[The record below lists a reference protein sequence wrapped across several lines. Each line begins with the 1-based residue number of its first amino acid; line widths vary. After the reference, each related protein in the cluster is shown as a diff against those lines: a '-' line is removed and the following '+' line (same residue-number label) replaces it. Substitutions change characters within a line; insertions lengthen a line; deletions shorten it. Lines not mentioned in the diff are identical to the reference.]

1 MMTDLNKVFKVALV
15 ALTMMVGAQ
24 GASADAVTSVVESSK
39 APFGFATRS
48 SRTDASSTYDITGGG
63 AYTVDAIKAMMT
75 TGGIAEGSGGSA
87 TVDGKK
93 IIVLVSDG
101 TSDKAS
107 AILDAIT
114 NNDIIVFDGSGT
126 STDFQVYAQITLR
139 NLSGKTLLGI
149 NGARLCTRWHM
160 TDVIKS
166 WLNAVETSSGSGVS
180 NASTA
185 SGTGGSFW
193 LKNIAGGDSL
203 EITIDEEGEW
213 LTRMTLVNKGQEL
226 FEGWRDGGY
235 EGEEPENS
243 YFLRTERYRKSG
255 IFYIEGC
262 ENVIIRNISFVGP
275 GSVDVGGV
283 DLISAINGTNHV
295 WVDHCEFI
303 DGQDG
308 NFDITNYSDYI
319 TVSWCH
325 FHYTD
330 RSYVHQNT
338 NLVGSGDDKARN
350 TSATGDYGKLNTTFA
365 YNEWGENC
373 RSRMPMGRAGKIHM
387 LNNWYNCAGN
397 TENAINPRLN
407 SEYLIEG
414 NYFATGVTKTFKAAG
429 AVGVSVSD
437 NTTADASATK
447 LEKSGSAVTVPY
459 TYAKLSSVY
468 VPDSVELLVGPVLDK
483 VPTYTFNPVND
494 AESAEYTDDT
504 HYNLTTNS
512 ARAAQGLT
520 FSVWANYTMSW
531 QWYMATEA
539 DLSGAVAI
547 DGATLN
553 SYTYTFSGNS
563 DTTIYLYCVAT
574 GLAGSVRS
582 NIIKV
587 VITYLDV
594 PQFSTDLDDTYTA
607 LKDAGTTLTV
617 ATTGS
622 ANFTW
627 YKNSSASTEGATQVT
642 TSGIYT
648 VDGASLTVV
657 PTESELDTPGSE
669 YFYCVAA
676 NAEDPTLVTRSNIT
690 RVKYIS
696 QQTLIDFKTYGSSTA
711 PSVSDTITCGGS
723 TSAATSKYQSNT
735 TTVGVLNIGGGYQS
749 SGVWS
754 GNVIKLDLSSK
765 GTEFLAG
772 DVVSVAGFLN
782 KTDEKK
788 TGKIQLLTYDGT
800 STYKEIYTT
809 EDNCINGRLVN
820 GTPVLYS
827 YTLTSSDLEDMD
839 GCVYIGRASTKD
851 ATALKITKILV
862 TRVDPTKPHIT
873 TDLNASYEATATR
886 NLELTVEAED
896 ATSYVWYSC
905 SGTGSYETGKAR
917 LDSLTTNTYSY
928 TPAAAGTYY
937 IYCVATNGS
946 GDKIKRDT
954 TRIATIV
961 AAAAP
966 AGTATTVTY
975 TVGANAAASTLKSGG
990 SGTSSPADFL
1000 GSATVELVGTPLDW
1014 VDEDK
1019 WSSYKYNSVQYSAF
1033 TITGNPA
1040 YSENSVKFTI
1050 TPANGKSFSPEQ
1062 LAFGACRFGT
1072 GNGTMQIKANGIEVS
1087 TGKKPGRNSSATE
1100 EDGYEFEFDLSGLG
1114 IEDITADNPLVITIS
1129 WSGNVN
1135 GKQAGFSTLTVSG
1148 ISNNIVVTNVS
1159 KPEATKGAESSW
1171 ITDSERWPYT
1181 ITCGDNAEVNYILG
1195 SADKVTGQASGTIVN
1210 VAPDEVLKIWASPK
1224 AGVELDESDTVRVVG
1239 AAMPQLKAPTITF
1252 ATYDITN
1259 KGFKVTLKSNSGL
1272 SGTIYYTTD
1281 GTDPVAV
1288 SSEYSTNFYVAP
1300 ETTVKAIEAKEHYAT
1315 SDVKSNTSVAFQRP
1329 NGVEVVSYTHALTE
1343 GSNKLTGASYT
1354 MPSTNNSGK
1363 PNGFTD
1369 GAKINPK
1376 KADTDS
1382 LMKRVG
1388 EKYYVPLIVN
1398 KNICIDSL
1406 YFRGTNNY
1414 DPSGTNAASRASTL
1428 TNVYKNGSETP
1439 ILSPNKAFT
1448 EAQSGEQSFWIKDLN
1463 LTSTTGKDTIYF
1475 AFSGGSSQQLN
1486 SCITLYYHVVDAP
1499 KKVRVGGTE
1508 YTIASEFS
1516 GEGTTKTFNVTT
1528 SKSIQFEENPEV
1540 VMITNKGYEAS
1551 FGDPV
1556 PGDGDGYTKF
1566 AYTIMGNTYVV
1577 KATVKNIAAPLINIS
1592 DDFELLP
1599 AHGADTVAVTN
1610 GGYKVT
1616 LTDIREGTTP
1626 YIIIDSDIDD
1636 TNARAYKDV
1645 AQEYNPSK
1653 TYYAL
1658 KSVRSFC
1665 SYEDEDTHNIDST
1678 SVRYMACPDNTY
1690 DKTKPFAVYLY
1701 VDGYADT
1708 GTGQEK
1714 GTIASSFD
1722 PSTDKIH
1729 LGLADQFNVLDYHK
1743 ASVNE
1748 KMVNEAFPDIT
1759 NAKLVVIS
1767 EMIGSGSATSG
1778 SVYESSGA
1786 SNFSMS
1792 LRDSLINHTNVLNL
1806 KMFFYSQSKN
1816 NTQRWAWAQ
1825 PTTLT
1830 NSVVSIVPTNAM
1842 YKVFEDVAFSKDG
1855 SLALWSG
1862 FDEESTLNRLQLVHN
1877 YNEANEDLPEFTLL
1891 ATATDIDG
1899 EVYDALHYFEKDGY
1913 TYVGTGISIN
1923 DNEHYDDNLR
1933 YLVSTIGSMIKAGES
1948 LGTTLT
1954 DLPAPRIKDNG
1965 DGSATITNNNASAVT
1980 YYKTSAS
1987 AGETWSAETI
1997 KADNKTTYESVTDKF
2012 NSDVYVYAISDVSG
2026 TLSGVAKAAV
2036 AGSTTRYFHRTNAD
2050 AEAEGLES
2058 SVPFTA
2064 ESATITI
2071 PYNQSFRKA
2080 GYTVTQW
2087 KDKKTGTLYTPGA
2100 SFSTTASSQDLY
2112 LEAVWTANTKKITD
2126 LSAETEA
2133 QRTVTWNF
2141 LQTDGAPALS
2151 LEYGSTKVAQ
2161 QGFIVGQAKFS
2172 DGTFI
2177 DVAMDIDADN
2187 STTIP
2192 GSSTEYTGKFNNK
2205 QNVLSDATKY
2215 VTEFAQVRAGTKF
2228 TFPAVY
2234 GMTVKFKQAHFEK
2247 YDGTGKRE
2255 ADDTYVTQSIL
2266 VGSDTTFVSNPGL
2279 TTADGVITETS
2290 GVASVDTDN
2299 LATGGIFNYV
2309 NGNDTLTTLIT
2320 RECAMYVTPSAEESS
2335 KTVNALNKGT
2345 SFMHSLSVIYPSL
2358 YDITENVTMPV
2369 EHFNILPDFKGKSDS
2384 DLTTEELAYVK
2395 SRAAVMTL
2403 SDARKNTGGH
2413 YAVGDSVSISVKP
2426 GYSFYFNTEATPAN
2440 VTTSGL
2446 TEGTGASAMTIATK
2460 LAGGKFK
2467 VGATPTVNVTLNQ
2480 NTPLKFSVK
2489 CSPLDAGTVRLT
2501 SNTGKDESE
2510 EYTAFPLD
2518 SVINITPTP
2527 KMGYQFEEWVNE
2539 EGKTLV
2545 FGSGLGEVDNVV
2557 KEEKN
2562 GNLTVTVTD
2571 ANYTVNYVA
2580 VFVTSKKGT
2589 VNYQVPCAG
2598 LVSSPYTDFTAIW
2611 PDEIET
2617 RTAADTTALFNY
2629 YHFPKSRTANALYI
2643 PTNYT
2648 LYKEGYTIDHWVDV
2662 DPFSASTWKSNLGE
2676 TYQIGKF
2683 YYFDSENETHNIV
2696 PIFRANTTDFK
2707 YRNTS
2712 ADITWDF
2719 RTAYYAQHLKF
2730 DERTEFDYATHATF
2744 NSPSVVMDV
2753 PLHINATS
2761 ADNETLDEWCH
2772 FGEGT
2777 VITIPSG
2784 LGAKFTIV
2792 TYNKLSSTTLD
2803 GKPMKEMAY
2812 VQRVENDIPVYYY
2825 TYTTDNTAT
2834 SIDLV
2839 IGKDHTYY
2847 KSIRAQLPNADKV
2860 TLTSTVN
2867 NGAFGSKAVMDK
2879 ATTTAAKM
2887 IDADEPT
2894 DVTYTTEAGADA
2906 TIYTMPLG
2914 SYVKIKATRQRLYE
2928 LKAFVV
2934 DGDTITADNAAA
2946 KGYTLTE
2953 PAGTDKDYTL
2963 TFRLFSYATT
2973 VEAVY
2978 GERTKYQITY
2988 TSGGQASGEAP
2999 GAVVIEEGESFTTPK
3014 CNQTLYLEGYTL
3026 KYWVDEAGNKYQW
3039 NTTYTPSAGGAVPLG
3054 DLYLTPVF
3062 DINDFT
3068 LFDIPSSGA
3077 TATWPLATGS
3087 DATYGGAPLLKYQKS
3102 AGVYVTQLA
3111 ITTGVFAGKFID
3123 MKLDIDCTASS
3134 AKVDNS
3140 ATDYRCQ
3147 INTGSVISV
3156 PTNDNCTITLVT
3168 ANGTVS
3174 STKIGST
3181 VPTGTQEA
3189 GTANDWIYNQSYS
3202 GSDAKQDISFAG
3214 DAGYFKM
3221 IKVAYGKTKNTDVP
3235 TLSQVTVNNIALG
3248 SFGTDYENYTL
3259 NTLLNNNTITVDIT
3273 LSTEALTMPKVK
3285 AVADADHR
3293 DALIEYDQATLS
3305 DTTAT
3310 IILKTAKGATV
3321 GIYKI
3326 LFHPTYSSIAA
3337 PVVQKIEMN
3346 NILVKALDMND
3357 DLQTYL
3363 TYDDSGK
3370 SVTKMGVNGAISITF
3385 DHEMTATD
3393 TINTAVGKV
3402 ISSGGTTLTFSYWGI
3417 DVGTTYTFTIPANTL
3432 YDKYGNRYASE
3443 ISFDFTTAATT
3454 QLIQH
3459 KNVDF
3464 VVTHKQ
3470 THTFNSANPEANY
3483 TSTAKR
3489 QVASDEL
3496 IANLEK
3502 AGIAYGTIDEGI
3514 ALAHGSSSA
3523 ERYRIFV
3530 PDGEYQIRGNTT
3542 TGSLTSAIA
3551 DNSGTYRSDLLN
3563 KNVYNGATLISR
3575 DNVSITG
3582 QSETGT
3588 KLWNKPEIEGISY
3601 TSTFRVSSG
3610 VSGFYMQDMTLT
3622 NAFDYKTAT
3631 LAGASAARAVVLRDS
3646 GIKTIAKNVTMDS
3659 WQDTYYSNSPGK
3671 DQDTRGYLEN
3681 CTIKGYVDFFCGDGD
3696 HWFQNCTLMMRN
3708 GKSGNASNIMAPR
3721 QLPEQKWGYVFKDCN
3736 ITTEDAITY
3745 ATCNNKFTIAR
3756 PWNNSPAAS
3765 LIGTTYHV
3773 MSTPDGY
3780 KAMSETGKVIRIHEY
3795 ESYDSEGKLLDLSE
3809 RSLRASS
3816 PGAGSYSAVMTPA
3829 EAAQYTLHNVLGGS
3843 DGYDPTL
3850 YTAQI
3855 SMEDAGLTTLDRSLT
3870 WTAKD
3875 EALCYFIFR
3884 KNDSDGY
3891 DLFAVTADNSY
3902 ELNDEQ
3908 IGNTFIVRAANQRGG
3923 LGEPSNEL
3931 TYDVHESFQLTL
3943 TERQAAEGWS
3953 WSTIYLDY
3961 NAKAPTIADDGDAAK
3976 DVYVY
3981 AVTDVT
3987 ATSMTLKR
3995 VKVLEQNQGYIVK
4008 GKPGIYT
4015 FAYTD
4020 SEGEYNDGTKTVAN
4034 SKAAELGRLSILDGV
4049 TEQTARGGM
4058 EVFTLYYKSNYG
4070 LGFYTYTGN
4079 YLNANK
4085 AYLSGSYVPEDSSG
4099 IPVGGGAKTG
4109 FIFLDDEDFTGTG
4122 KIGQG
4127 DSDDDRIYTV
4137 YGQRIKRSQMVK
4149 GRVYIVNGTKTVY

>member
-75 TGGIAEGSGGSA
+75 TGGITEGAGGSA

-447 LEKSGSAVTVPY
+447 LEASGSAVTVPY

-520 FSVWANYTMSW
+520 FSVWANYTMNW

-539 DLSGAVAI
+539 DLSDAVAI

-594 PQFSTDLDDTYTA
+594 PEFTTDLSDTYTA
-607 LKDAGTTLTV
+607 LKDVGTTLTV

-690 RVKYIS
+690 RVKYVS
-696 QQTLIDFKTYGSSTA
+696 QQTLINFVADTSVPDATDLNGITEVGAGHNTAVACNGESLYPLMFTSSYDKGQYVILR
-711 PSVSDTITCGGS
+711 PEGGFQVGDKL
-723 TSAATSKYQSNT
+723 TVAGYINTKDLSKGAQIRVYT
-735 TTVGVLNIGGGYQS
+735 HDYAGGGAYTT
-749 SGVWS
+749 
-754 GNVIKLDLSSK
+754 I
-765 GTEFLAG
+765 
-772 DVVSVAGFLN
+772 
-782 KTDEKK
+782 
-788 TGKIQLLTYDGT
+788 LLTDSVINAHENASPYVAPVDTTYTFVAAVDSVCVGRQGGT
-800 STYKEIYTT
+800 QMNVS
-809 EDNCINGRLVN
+809 
-820 GTPVLYS
+820 
-827 YTLTSSDLEDMD
+827 
-839 GCVYIGRASTKD
+839 
-851 ATALKITKILV
+851 KIIV
-862 TRVDPTKPHIT
+862 TRGDPTKPHIT

-886 NLELTVEAED
+886 SLELTVEAED

-1000 GSATVELVGTPLDW
+1000 GSATVELVGTPLAW
-1014 VDEDK
+1014 VAEDK

-1087 TGKKPGRNSSATE
+1087 TGKKPGRNSAATE

-1171 ITDSERWPYT
+1171 ITASERWPYT

-1239 AAMPQLKAPTITF
+1239 AAMPQVAAPTFTVSSYNL
-1252 ATYDITN
+1252 AN
-1259 KGFKVTLKSNSGL
+1259 KGFKVTIK
-1272 SGTIYYTTD
+1272 GTTGATLHYTTD
-1281 GTDPVAV
+1281 GTDPIVGT
-1288 SSEYSTNFYVAP
+1288 SSVYSTNFYVDP
-1300 ETTVKAIEAKEHYAT
+1300 ETTIKAVATLNHYAT
-1315 SDVKSNTSVAFQRP
+1315 SDQSSIQTVALSRPTGSEVISYKNAEGQTSGKPVP
-1329 NGVEVVSYTHALTE
+1329 
-1343 GSNKLTGASYT
+1343 GASYT
-1354 MPSTNNSGK
+1354 MHKNFNKGK
-1363 PNGFTD
+1363 PNTFSD
-1369 GAKINPK
+1369 GLKINPLAP
-1376 KADTDS
+1376 KANSYSETLALDSCIEIPVNAGFVVDS
-1382 LMKRVG
+1382 LIF
-1388 EKYYVPLIVN
+1388 EA
-1398 KNICIDSL
+1398 
-1406 YFRGTNNY
+1406 TTNY
-1414 DPSGTNAASRASTL
+1414 DPASDVKYSATATSVYVRGSSTP
-1428 TNVYKNGSETP
+1428 VS
-1439 ILSPNKAFT
+1439 SPNMTFDNYYKASSPVT
-1448 EAQSGEQSFWIKDLN
+1448 KSFKVNDLN
-1463 LTSTTGKDTIYF
+1463 ASDTICIGF
-1475 AFSGGSSQQLN
+1475 ETGGSAQLN
-1486 SCITLYYHVVDAP
+1486 THITLYYHVADAP
-1499 KKVRVGGTE
+1499 AKVTVNSVDSLMSTFKE
-1508 YTIASEFS
+1508 NVLTIDPAKITYDENP
-1516 GEGTTKTFNVTT
+1516 TMTLVTT
-1528 SKSIQFEENPEV
+1528 N
-1540 VMITNKGYEAS
+1540 GYEYAMNI
-1551 FGDPV
+1551 V
-1556 PGDGDGYTKF
+1556 TGDGDGYTKYASPTF
-1566 AYTIMGNTYVV
+1566 EDNTIYYVKV
-1577 KATVKNIAAPLINIS
+1577 KVRAIAAPLIAIDEDLS
-1592 DDFELLP
+1592 LVKPDDD
-1599 AHGADTVAVTN
+1599 HITSGAAIN

-1616 LTDIREGTTP
+1616 LSDIADGATP

-1842 YKVFEDVAFSKDG
+1842 YKVFKDVAFSKDG

-1877 YNEANEDLPEFTLL
+1877 YNESNEDLPEFTLL

-1913 TYVGTGISIN
+1913 TYVATGISIN

-2369 EHFNILPDFKGKSDS
+2369 GHVNILPDFKGKSDS

-2426 GYSFYFNTEATPAN
+2426 GYSFYFNTGATPAN

-2480 NTPLKFSVK
+2480 NTPRKFSVT

-2557 KEEKN
+2557 KDVDN

-2571 ANYTVNYVA
+2571 ENSKVEYKA
-2580 VFVTSKKGT
+2580 VFKESKEGT

-2648 LYKEGYTIDHWVDV
+2648 LYKEGYTIDHWVNV
-2662 DPFSASTWKSNLGE
+2662 NPFSASTWKSNLKE

-2683 YYFDSENETHNIV
+2683 SYFQSDNETCNIV

-2879 ATTTAAKM
+2879 ATTTAEKM
-2887 IDADEPT
+2887 IAADEPT
-2894 DVTYTTEAGADA
+2894 NVTYTTEAGADA

-2934 DGDTITADNAAA
+2934 DGDTITAANAAVR
-2946 KGYTLTE
+2946 GYTLTE

-3039 NTTYTPSAGGAVPLG
+3039 NTTYTPSAGGAVPLS

-3363 TYDDSGK
+3363 TYDDSGR

-3402 ISSGGTTLTFSYWGI
+3402 ISSGGTTLTFSYWGL
-3417 DVGTTYTFTIPANTL
+3417 DVNNTYTFTIPANTL

-3542 TGSLTSAIA
+3542 TGSLTAAIA

-3575 DNVSITG
+3575 NNVSITG

-3631 LAGASAARAVVLRDS
+3631 VAGASAARAVVLRDS
-3646 GIKTIAKNVTMDS
+3646 GIKTIAKNVTMES

-3902 ELNDEQ
+3902 ELKDDQ

-4085 AYLSGSYVPEDSSG
+4085 AYLSGNYVPEEYGFGYIKALAQGFYQINDVRM
-4099 IPVGGGAKTG
+4099 IKAVGLDIDGA
-4109 FIFLDDEDFTGTG
+4109 DCE
-4122 KIGQG
+4122 
-4127 DSDDDRIYTV
+4127 RILRAAEET
-4137 YGQRIKRSQMVK
+4137 ISKD
-4149 GRVYIVNGTKTVY
+4149 TFH

>member
-1 MMTDLNKVFKVALV
+1 MTDLNKVVKVALV

-24 GASADAVTSVVESSK
+24 SASADAVTSVVESSK

-75 TGGIAEGSGGSA
+75 TGGITEGAGGSA

-107 AILDAIT
+107 AILSAIT
-114 NNDIIVFDGSGT
+114 DNDIIVFDGSGT

-193 LKNIAGGDSL
+193 LKNIAGEDSL

-213 LTRMTLVNKGQEL
+213 LTRMTLANKGQKL
-226 FEGWRDGGY
+226 FEDWRDGGY

-407 SEYLIEG
+407 SEYLVEG
-414 NYFATGVTKTFKAAG
+414 NYFASGVTKTFKANSS
-429 AVGVSVSD
+429 VGVSVSD

-447 LEKSGSAVTVPY
+447 VTASGSTVTVPY
-459 TYAKLSSVY
+459 TYAKIASTY

-483 VPTYTFNPVND
+483 VPTYTMMPGGVN
-494 AESAEYTDDT
+494 A
-504 HYNLTTNS
+504 TTYELNTTS
-512 ARAAQGLT
+512 TRASQGLT
-520 FSVWANYTMSW
+520 FSVWADYTMKY
-531 QWYMATEA
+531 QWYYNTTE
-539 DLSGAVAI
+539 SYVGAKAL
-547 DGATLN
+547 DKETLN
-553 SYTYTFSGNS
+553 SYTA
-563 DTTIYLYCVAT
+563 TITRDSTVYYFCEAT
-574 GLAGSVRS
+574 GLAGAVKSKF
-582 NIIKV
+582 IKV
-587 VITYLDV
+587 VVSGTGAPIIT
-594 PQFSTDLDDTYTA
+594 SDL
-607 LKDAGTTLTV
+607 
-617 ATTGS
+617 TGS
-622 ANFTW
+622 PYSAAKGIEYSLSITASGADSYQW
-627 YKNSSASTEGATQVT
+627 YHNTVESTEGATAVVGQT
-642 TSGIYT
+642 TNTLTYT
-648 VDGASLTVV
+648 TPTGDAADRTDFYFCVASCTADGVV
-657 PTESELDTPGSE
+657 LDTYSKI
-669 YFYCVAA
+669 A
-676 NAEDPTLVTRSNIT
+676 
-690 RVKYIS
+690 RVKYVS
-696 QQTLIDFKTYGSSTA
+696 QQMMMCFEAASGTA
-711 PSVSDTITCGGS
+711 GEEGGGAMSGVDPEGNSWTIVNKGTCGKE
-723 TSAATSKYQSNT
+723 SKF
-735 TTVGVLNIGGGYQS
+735 
-749 SGVWS
+749 
-754 GNVIKLDLSSK
+754 SK
-765 GTEFLAG
+765 GCLTFPNGFTAIKEGYTYVYTPEGASKPTNCAALQLAIEG
-772 DVVSVAGFLN
+772 GFKSGWDVTIEGFVV
-782 KTDEKK
+782 TSGK
-788 TGKIQLLTYDGT
+788 TGYPAIFTLNEEGAYGETLSEFTTSSSFPYFTSFGTPGTLTYKLTAD
-800 STYKEIYTT
+800 Y
-809 EDNCINGRLVN
+809 D
-820 GTPVLYS
+820 
-827 YTLTSSDLEDMD
+827 TL
-839 GCVYIGRASTKD
+839 YIGRANTSSATK
-851 ATALKITKILV
+851 LYISKVMV
-862 TRVDPTKPHIT
+862 TRGEPTKPYIT
-873 TDLNASYEATATR
+873 TDLRDSYEGESKSAVSGLSIAAEDVTSYMWLTCGSASDYELDKDTLEGQTSATCTQKFSAGTHYVYCIAINGSGETAKRDTSRIATLTIAKSPSVIVQDWVFTEWETADITETTSKDGLTAVIDKAANKMTVSASATNFTVDGETWRSTKRMQLQGSGSSTKRCLKFDVDGPTVVQVWGAHASSSASNRPLMMKVGSADADTLYLFTKGNETAEGTHSYTGTESATIYIYSGNSGLNIYRIRATTTIDDDAACAKPTATR
-886 NLELTVEAED
+886 GTYVPAS
-896 ATSYVWYSC
+896 TSYNYNI
-905 SGTGSYETGKAR
+905 K
-917 LDSLTTNTYSY
+917 TTTSS
-928 TPAAAGTYY
+928 AY
-937 IYCVATNGS
+937 IKFKI
-946 GDKIKRDT
+946 GDEEAKISHRADT
-954 TRIATIV
+954 TVVI
-961 AAAAP
+961 P
-966 AGTATTVTY
+966 CETTVTAFAY
-975 TVGANAAASTLKSGG
+975 D
-990 SGTSSPADFL
+990 P
-1000 GSATVELVGTPLDW
+1000 ATVNPKDT
-1014 VDEDK
+1014 
-1019 WSSYKYNSVQYSAF
+1019 SAILTF
-1033 TITGNPA
+1033 
-1040 YSENSVKFTI
+1040 
-1050 TPANGKSFSPEQ
+1050 
-1062 LAFGACRFGT
+1062 
-1072 GNGTMQIKANGIEVS
+1072 
-1087 TGKKPGRNSSATE
+1087 
-1100 EDGYEFEFDLSGLG
+1100 
-1114 IEDITADNPLVITIS
+1114 TADAIP
-1129 WSGNVN
+1129 
-1135 GKQAGFSTLTVSG
+1135 K
-1148 ISNNIVVTNVS
+1148 
-1159 KPEATKGAESSW
+1159 TK
-1171 ITDSERWPYT
+1171 T
-1181 ITCGDNAEVNYILG
+1181 
-1195 SADKVTGQASGTIVN
+1195 
-1210 VAPDEVLKIWASPK
+1210 
-1224 AGVELDESDTVRVVG
+1224 
-1239 AAMPQLKAPTITF
+1239 PTITIGNYSV
-1252 ATYDITN
+1252 ASHKYPTTITAAE
-1259 KGFKVTLKSNSGL
+1259 GA
-1272 SGTIYYTTD
+1272 TIYYTTD
-1281 GTDPVAV
+1281 GTTPTT
-1288 SSEYSTNFYVAP
+1288 SSSVYSTSLNLDGNVTINAMA
-1300 ETTVKAIEAKEHYAT
+1300 TLSNYAN
-1315 SDVKSNTSVAFQRP
+1315 SSVASKTTLTVLTPGGDEQTLKA
-1329 NGVEVVSYTHALTE
+1329 NGTTTNVGVSYTVASTSLS
-1343 GSNKLTGASYT
+1343 GSANKLTDGLKFNLTGTLSDG
-1354 MPSTNNSGK
+1354 SSKGCVIDVNSGFRISK
-1363 PNGFTD
+1363 IVAREATSNDTLDVITLTGVYVDGDFANNKLAESITLPDYRSSATSFTAAENIDARTKIEFAFTAGSSVKNNQANILFDIYYDIIDSPTSFVINEESPIAIGSFTD
-1369 GAKINPK
+1369 NVYTTATVYEDNPTIVMTTTQGYQYTLSYDGADGDLSKFAFNIMGTKYTIKARVINVNP
-1376 KADTDS
+1376 
-1382 LMKRVG
+1382 
-1388 EKYYVPLIVN
+1388 PLI
-1398 KNICIDSL
+1398 
-1406 YFRGTNNY
+1406 
-1414 DPSGTNAASRASTL
+1414 RAEEDFTL
-1428 TNVYKNGSETP
+1428 GP
-1439 ILSPNKAFT
+1439 
-1448 EAQSGEQSFWIKDLN
+1448 G
-1463 LTSTTGKDTIYF
+1463 GK
-1475 AFSGGSSQQLN
+1475 GGRR
-1486 SCITLYYHVVDAP
+1486 I
-1499 KKVRVGGTE
+1499 
-1508 YTIASEFS
+1508 
-1516 GEGTTKTFNVTT
+1516 
-1528 SKSIQFEENPEV
+1528 
-1540 VMITNKGYEAS
+1540 
-1551 FGDPV
+1551 
-1556 PGDGDGYTKF
+1556 
-1566 AYTIMGNTYVV
+1566 
-1577 KATVKNIAAPLINIS
+1577 
-1592 DDFELLP
+1592 
-1599 AHGADTVAVTN
+1599 
-1610 GGYKVT
+1610 T
-1616 LTDIREGTTP
+1616 LTDIKEGANIVP
-1626 YIIIDSDIDD
+1626 YIKIDGGAAEVYDD
-1636 TNARAYKDV
+1636 SKLYLAVDTVTAYCTYKNAEEETVESEKNGLRLANTEGY
-1645 AQEYNPSK
+1645 
-1653 TYYAL
+1653 
-1658 KSVRSFC
+1658 
-1665 SYEDEDTHNIDST
+1665 DS
-1678 SVRYMACPDNTY
+1678 S
-1690 DKTKPFAVYLY
+1690 KPFAVYLY

-1743 ASVNE
+1743 ASVGE
-1748 KMVNEAFPDIT
+1748 KMVNEVFPDIT

-1855 SLALWSG
+1855 SLALWSRY
-1862 FDEESTLNRLQLVHN
+1862 DEESTLNRLQLVHN

-1913 TYVGTGISIN
+1913 TYVATGISIN

-1987 AGETWSAETI
+1987 ANETWSAETI

-2012 NSDVYVYAISDVSG
+2012 NSNVYVYAISDVSG
-2026 TLSGVAKAAV
+2026 TLSAVSKAAV
-2036 AGSTTRYFHRTNAD
+2036 AGSTKRYFHRTNAD

-2064 ESATITI
+2064 ETATITI

-2100 SFSTTASSQDLY
+2100 SFSTTALSQDLY

-2187 STTIP
+2187 TTTIP

-2290 GVASVDTDN
+2290 GVASVAADN
-2299 LATGGIFNYV
+2299 LTTGGIFNYV

-2335 KTVNALNKGT
+2335 KTVGALNKGT

-2369 EHFNILPDFKGKSDS
+2369 GHVNILPDFKGKSDS
-2384 DLTTEELAYVK
+2384 DLTEEELAYVK

-2426 GYSFYFNTEATPAN
+2426 GYSFYFNTEAVPAD
-2440 VTTSGL
+2440 VSTSGL
-2446 TEGTGASAMTIATK
+2446 TEGTGTSAMTIATK

-2467 VGATPTVNVTLNQ
+2467 VGTTPTVNVTLNQ
-2480 NTPLKFSVK
+2480 KTVYEYNVTR
-2489 CSPLDAGTVRLT
+2489 SPLDAGTVRLT

-2527 KMGYQFEEWVNE
+2527 KMGYQFKKWVNE
-2539 EGKTLV
+2539 EGTELV
-2545 FGSGLGEVDNVV
+2545 FGSGSGEVDNVV
-2557 KEEKN
+2557 KDAEN
-2562 GNLTVTVTD
+2562 GNLTVTVTA
-2571 ANYTVNYVA
+2571 ANSAVNYVA
-2580 VFVTSKKGT
+2580 VFEKSIEGT
-2589 VNYQVPCAG
+2589 VNYRVSYAG
-2598 LVSSPYTDFTAIW
+2598 LITGSGYENFAAIW
-2611 PDEIET
+2611 PDEIDT

-2648 LYKEGYTIDHWVDV
+2648 LYKEGYTISHWAHITGFTPEKTDY
-2662 DPFSASTWKSNLGE
+2662 DPE
-2676 TYQIGKF
+2676 TEVEEYQIGKF
-2683 YYFDSENETHNIV
+2683 YYFESENENRDII
-2696 PIFRANTTDFK
+2696 PIFKANTTDFK

-2792 TYNKLSSTTLD
+2792 TYNRLTTTTIDGVAMNDLD
-2803 GKPMKEMAY
+2803 P
-2812 VQRVENDIPVYYY
+2812 VQRTENDIPVYYY
-2825 TYTTDNTAT
+2825 TYTTENTAT
-2834 SIDLV
+2834 TIDLV
-2839 IGKDHTYY
+2839 IGNDHTYY
-2847 KSIRAQLPNADKV
+2847 KSIRAQLPSADKV
-2860 TLTSTVN
+2860 TLTTTVN
-2867 NGAFGSKAVMDK
+2867 NSAFGSHAVIVKAS
-2879 ATTTAAKM
+2879 TTAEKM
-2887 IDADEPT
+2887 ADANEPS
-2894 DVTYTTEAGADA
+2894 DVAYTTVADTESNTYT
-2906 TIYTMPLG
+2906 MSLG
-2914 SYVKIKATRQRLYE
+2914 SYVRIKATRQRLYE

-2934 DGDTITADNAAA
+2934 DGDSITAANATS

-2978 GERTKYQITY
+2978 GERTRYQITY
-2988 TSGGQASGEAP
+2988 TTGGQASGEAP

-3026 KYWVDEAGNKYQW
+3026 KYWVDEAGNKYEW
-3039 NTTYTPSAGGAVPLG
+3039 NTTYTPGAGVVPL
-3054 DLYLTPVF
+3054 DNLYLTPVF

-3068 LFDIPSSGA
+3068 LFDIPASGA
-3077 TATWPLATGS
+3077 TASWPLATGS

-3102 AGVYVTQLA
+3102 AGVYVAQLA
-3111 ITTGVFAGKFID
+3111 ITTGTFAGKFID

-3168 ANGTVS
+3168 ANGTIS
-3174 STKIGST
+3174 STKIGET
-3181 VPTGTQEA
+3181 VPTGSQEA
-3189 GTANDWIYNQSYS
+3189 GTTNDWIYSQSYS

-3221 IKVAYGKTKNTDVP
+3221 IKVVYGKTKNTDVP
-3235 TLSQVTVNNIALG
+3235 TLAQVTVNNIALG

-3259 NTLLNNNTITVDIT
+3259 STLVNNNTITIPIT
-3273 LSTEALTMPKVK
+3273 LSTTALTMPKVK

-3293 DALIEYDQATLS
+3293 DALIECNQATVS

-3310 IILKTAKGATV
+3310 VILKTAKGVTV

-3326 LFHPTYSSIAA
+3326 VFDPTYSDIAA
-3337 PVVQKIEMN
+3337 PELQKIEMN
-3346 NILVKALDMND
+3346 NILVKALDVND
-3357 DLQTYL
+3357 VLQTYL

-3385 DHEMTATD
+3385 DHEMAATD

-3402 ISSGGTTLTFSYWGI
+3402 ISSGGTTLTFSYWGL
-3417 DVGTTYTFTIPANTL
+3417 DVGTTYPFTIPANTL

-3443 ISFDFTTAATT
+3443 ISFSFTTAATT
-3454 QLIQH
+3454 QLIEH

-3483 TSTAKR
+3483 TSTAKQ

-3496 IANLEK
+3496 IANLAAK
-3502 AGIAYGTIDEGI
+3502 GIAYGTIDEGI
-3514 ALAHGSSSA
+3514 ALAHSSSA
-3523 ERYRIFV
+3523 TARYRIFV
-3530 PDGEYQIRGNTT
+3530 PDGEYQLRGNTT

-3551 DNSGTYRSDLLN
+3551 DNSGTYRDDLKN
-3563 KNVYNGATLISR
+3563 KNVYNGATVISR
-3575 DNVSITG
+3575 NNVSITG

-3601 TSTFRVSSG
+3601 TSTFRVNSG

-3622 NAFDYKTAT
+3622 NVFDYKTAT
-3631 LAGASAARAVVLRDS
+3631 VAGASAARAVVLRDS
-3646 GIKTIAKNVTMDS
+3646 GIKTIMKNITMDS

-3681 CTIKGYVDFFCGDGD
+3681 CTIKGYVDFICGDGD

-3708 GKSGNASNIMAPR
+3708 GKSGNASNMMAPR
-3721 QLPEQKWGYVFKDCN
+3721 QYAEQKWGYVFKNCN
-3736 ITTEDAITY
+3736 ITTEDEITY

-3756 PWNNSPAAS
+3756 PWDNSPAAS
-3765 LIGTTYHV
+3765 LLGTTYYV
-3773 MSTPDGY
+3773 LSTADGY
-3780 KAMSETGKVIRIHEY
+3780 KAMSQTGKVLRIHEY
-3795 ESYDSEGKLLDLSE
+3795 ESYDADGALLDLSG

-3816 PGAGSYSAVMTPA
+3816 PGAGSYTAVMTPA
-3829 EAAQYTLHNVLGGS
+3829 ESEQYTLHNVLGGS

-3855 SMEDAGLTTLDRSLT
+3855 SMADAGLTSVDRSLS
-3870 WTAKD
+3870 WTANN

-3884 KNDSDGY
+3884 KNASDEW
-3891 DLFAVTADNSY
+3891 DLYAITEEDSY
-3902 ELNDEQ
+3902 ELDDTQ
-3908 IGNTFIVRAANQRGG
+3908 IGNTFMVRAANQRGG
-3923 LGEPSNEL
+3923 LGEMSNEF
-3931 TYDVHESFQLTL
+3931 TYEVHESYKLTL
-3943 TERQAAEGWS
+3943 TDATKVEGATPAETWC

-3961 NAKAPTIADDGDAAK
+3961 NAKAPTVADEDEEA

-3981 AVTDVT
+3981 AVVDVT

-3995 VKVLEQNQGYIVK
+3995 VNILEKNQGYIVK
-4008 GKPGIYT
+4008 GREGTYT
-4015 FAYTD
+4015 FSYTD
-4020 SEGEYNDGTKTVAN
+4020 SDGKYWDGSETVAD
-4034 SKAAELGRLSILDGV
+4034 SRAESEGRMSILDGV
-4049 TEQTARGGM
+4049 VERTRRAGKS
-4058 EVFTLYYKSNYG
+4058 VYTLYYKANYG
-4070 LGFYTYTGN
+4070 VGFYSYTGT
-4079 YLNANK
+4079 YLNAYK
-4085 AYLSGSYVPEDSSG
+4085 AYLDAGYVSGDSGS
-4099 IPVGGGAKTG
+4099 GGYPLGTSASG
-4109 FIFLDDEDFTGTG
+4109 FIFLDDVEPTTIKNVNDNDNSDE
-4122 KIGQG
+4122 KIF
-4127 DSDDDRIYTV
+4127 TV
-4137 YGQRIKRSQMVK
+4137 YGQRVKRSEMIK
-4149 GRVYIVNGTKTVY
+4149 GRVYIVNGRKIAY